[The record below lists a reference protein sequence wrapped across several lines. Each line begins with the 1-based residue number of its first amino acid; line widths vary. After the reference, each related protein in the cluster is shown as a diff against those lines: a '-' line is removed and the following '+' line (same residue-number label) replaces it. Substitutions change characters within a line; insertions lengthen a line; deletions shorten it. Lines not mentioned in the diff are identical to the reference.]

1 MDLREAGNT
10 AGHRHPWETAR
21 YRFFSSELAR
31 AGAFRAG
38 STVLDVGS
46 GDAWF
51 AEELAQE
58 HFEGA
63 EIVCFDVNY
72 PERRTEL
79 NVRSNRLLKTNEPP
93 TQKFTAVLLLDVLEH
108 IEDDVGFLKG
118 LVSNNLAEGAKVLI
132 SVPAWPQVWTPH
144 DEFLKH
150 CRRYTPDEA
159 QWLIRAAGLKVV
171 RSGGLFHSLLPVRGL
186 QKLLKATSADRPEM
200 AWQGGALVSKTFGAA
215 LGLDNWLSRRL
226 AGAGIDLPGLSWWA
240 LCER

>member
-1 MDLREAGNT
+1 MDLREAGNS

-31 AGAFRAG
+31 AGALG
-38 STVLDVGS
+38 SGGRVLDVGS
-46 GDAWF
+46 GDGWF
-51 AEELAQE
+51 AEGLAQE

-72 PERRTEL
+72 TERRTEL
-79 NVRSNRLLKTNEPP
+79 RVRSNTLTKTNEPP

-108 IEDDVGFLKG
+108 IDDDLGFLSR
-118 LVSNNLAEGAKVLI
+118 LVEHNLADGAKVLI

-150 CRRYTPDEA
+150 CRRYTPA
-159 QWLIRAAGLKVV
+159 AALKLIRAAGLTPQ

-186 QKLLKATSADRPEM
+186 QKLLKTTRADQPEA
-200 AWQGGALVSKTFGAA
+200 AWKGGALVSNAFGAA
-215 LGLDNWLSRRL
+215 LGLDNWLSHRL
-226 AGAGIDLPGLSWWA
+226 ASAGVDLPGLSWWA
-240 LCER
+240 LCTR